1 MQSNGNGTEV
11 WEKGIQVDLPDGEYE
26 IEVQLTG
33 GSGRA
38 SVTSPAILQV
48 QDEKAV
54 IEIEWSSP
62 NYDYMTLD
70 GETYL
75 PVNTEGNSVFELPVT
90 AFDKEVPVTADTT
103 AMSVPHEIE
112 YTILLDS
119 ASIANAGKKTDG
131 SDRSCLCRS
140 SDCSKYHSVA
150 DTSEEKR
157 KKRMKQIKKIGLWC
171 ILLFACIQILGCGDD
186 QTSWK
191 SGDHEISSELNYEK
205 SMDLDYAT
213 EFAVDYYENGFTLI
227 SISDGSRFLLN
238 TEGEQVPEDLEK
250 GITVLNDPVSNIYL
264 VASATMDMFCS
275 IDALD
280 HICLSG
286 LTEEKW
292 EIPGAKA
299 AMESGQILYA
309 GKYNAP
315 DYELICSKDCELA
328 IESTMIGHSP
338 EVKENLESFGIP
350 VLVDHSS
357 YESDPL
363 GRTEWVKLYGV
374 LTGKEDA
381 AVKAFEEQKQ
391 YVKELSDVKATGKT
405 VAFFYVT
412 TAGTVSVR
420 KSNDYVPKM
429 IDIAGGE
436 YVFQNLKGEDNAA
449 SSVNMQMEEFY
460 AQAKDADYLVYNSTI
475 DGNLTTV
482 DDLLAK
488 NSLFADFKAVK
499 DGNVWCIGKNLYQ
512 DTMDT
517 GSIIHDF
524 HEMLTSEDTDEL
536 TYMYKL
542 K

>member
-62 NYDYMTLD
+62 NYDYMTMD

-119 ASIANAGKKTDG
+119 ASIANAGKKPMEVIAVV
-131 SDRSCLCRS
+131 
-140 SDCSKYHSVA
+140 YVA
-150 DTSEEKR
+150 AVIAVSITAWQIHRKR

-171 ILLFACIQILGCGDD
+171 ILLFACIQISGCGDG

-191 SGDHEISSELNYEK
+191 SEDHEISSELTYEK

-250 GITVLNDPVSNIYL
+250 GITVLNAPVSNIYL

-275 IDALD
+275 IGALD

-286 LTEEKW
+286 LPEEKW
-292 EIPGAKA
+292 EIPEAKA
-299 AMESGQILYA
+299 AMESGQIVYA

-315 DYELICSKDCELA
+315 DYELICSKECGLA

-374 LTGKEDA
+374 LTGNEDA
-381 AVKAFEEQKQ
+381 AVSAFEEQKQ
-391 YVKELSDVKATGKT
+391 YVQELSDVETTGKT

-436 YVFQNLKGEDNAA
+436 YVFRNLKGEDNAA

-475 DGNLTTV
+475 DGNLASI

-488 NSLFADFKAVK
+488 NSLFADFKAVQN
-499 DGNVWCIGKNLYQ
+499 GNVWCIGKNLYQ

-524 HEMLTSEDTDEL
+524 HEMLNSEDTDEL

>member
-62 NYDYMTLD
+62 NYDYMTMD

-119 ASIANAGKKTDG
+119 ASIANAGKKPMEVIAVV
-131 SDRSCLCRS
+131 
-140 SDCSKYHSVA
+140 YVA
-150 DTSEEKR
+150 AVIAVSITAWQIQEKR

-171 ILLFACIQILGCGDD
+171 ILLFACIQISGCGDG

-191 SGDHEISSELNYEK
+191 SEDHEISSELTYEK

-250 GITVLNDPVSNIYL
+250 GITVLNAPVSNIYL
-264 VASATMDMFCS
+264 VASAAMDMFCS
-275 IDALD
+275 IGALD

-286 LTEEKW
+286 LPEEKW
-292 EIPGAKA
+292 EIPEAKA
-299 AMESGQILYA
+299 AMESGQIVYA

-315 DYELICSKDCELA
+315 DYEMICSKECGLA

-436 YVFQNLKGEDNAA
+436 YVFRNLKGEDNAA

-475 DGNLTTV
+475 DGNLASI

>member
-62 NYDYMTLD
+62 NYDYMTMD

-119 ASIANAGKKTDG
+119 ASIANAGKKPMEVIAVV
-131 SDRSCLCRS
+131 
-140 SDCSKYHSVA
+140 YVA
-150 DTSEEKR
+150 AVIAVSITAWQKR

-171 ILLFACIQILGCGDD
+171 ILLFACIQISGCGDG

-191 SGDHEISSELNYEK
+191 SEDHEISSELTYEK

-238 TEGEQVPEDLEK
+238 TEGEQVPGDLEK
-250 GITVLNDPVSNIYL
+250 GITVLNAPVSNIYL

-275 IDALD
+275 IGALD

-286 LTEEKW
+286 LPEEKW
-292 EIPGAKA
+292 EIPEAKA
-299 AMESGQILYA
+299 AMESGQIVYA

-315 DYELICSKDCELA
+315 DYELICSKECGLA

-374 LTGKEDA
+374 LTGNEDA
-381 AVKAFEEQKQ
+381 AVSAFEEQKQ
-391 YVKELSDVKATGKT
+391 YVQELSDVETTGKT

-436 YVFQNLKGEDNAA
+436 YVFRNLKGEDNAA

-475 DGNLTTV
+475 DGNLASI

-488 NSLFADFKAVK
+488 NSLFADFKAVQN
-499 DGNVWCIGKNLYQ
+499 GNVWCIGKNLYQ

-524 HEMLTSEDTDEL
+524 HEMLNSEDTDEL